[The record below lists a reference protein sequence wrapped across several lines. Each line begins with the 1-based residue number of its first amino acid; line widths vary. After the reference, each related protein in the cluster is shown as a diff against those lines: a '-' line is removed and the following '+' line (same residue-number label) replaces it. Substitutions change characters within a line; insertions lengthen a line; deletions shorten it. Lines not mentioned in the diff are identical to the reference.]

1 MLLASV
7 PDELWIII
15 ALPIICGS
23 LIALTAIIT
32 DHKRKSQRDDMEA
45 TLKMEMLQR
54 GLSADEI
61 ERVLSARFGGS
72 RRGPRKSDER
82 TAEGQQPARGR
93 YFR

>member
-1 MLLASV
+1 MLLGSI

-23 LIALTAIIT
+23 LIALTAIVT

-54 GLSADEI
+54 GLSAEDI

-72 RRGPRKSDER
+72 RRGARKCDNR
-82 TAEGQQPARGR
+82 GAEGQQPARG